1 MNFFYGFAYG
11 ILLQISVGPVF
22 FAILHKSINDG
33 FLEALK
39 MVFGIT
45 LVDGLYILISFTTMS
60 ALLRIHYLNLA
71 IRFLGTIVLILFG
84 INYIKSANK
93 KHLNTKT
100 SKRSKNS
107 FIYGIELTAI
117 NPLTII
123 FWSSTFSSITASN
136 KISNIFMYSTGC
148 ISSTF
153 VFLSTA
159 SLLGSSFKKFFN
171 TTFLKLTNYVVG
183 IILICFG
190 LAILSN

>member
-11 ILLQISVGPVF
+11 MLLQISVGPVF
-22 FAILHKSINDG
+22 FAVLHKSINDG
-33 FLEALK
+33 FSEALK

-45 LVDGLYILISFTTMS
+45 LVDGIYILISFTTIS
-60 ALLRIHYLNLA
+60 ELLRIHYLNFV
-71 IRFLGTIVLILFG
+71 IRLLGTIVLILFG

-93 KHLNTKT
+93 NHLNAI
-100 SKRSKNS
+100 SKGSKNS

-117 NPLTII
+117 NPLTIM
-123 FWSSTFSSITASN
+123 FWSSTFSSIIASN
-136 KISNIFMYSTGC
+136 KISNTFMYSIGC

-171 TTFLKLTNYVVG
+171 TTFLKLINYIVG
-183 IILICFG
+183 IILIGFG
-190 LAILSN
+190 LAMLFN